1 MKKYSILL
9 SLLLFSCRENTPNT
23 DSVDANS
30 IVMEEQINS
39 SIDTTLLVKN
49 FRSQLLPDKE
59 LSLDH
64 YYNDVV
70 LIKKITPTTLT
81 VEKNGKEIS
90 FPVEAE
96 SMTYMDLDYSEG
108 QYVAILWKIIIDNG
122 KIIEVLENIRKFNKS
137 SKLRGDEVL
146 EIGKIYKD
154 TVVFLENITDYDY
167 FFFLVSKEK
176 DTVGII
182 YYDEEIPFRKGDT
195 IALQWKMDTVYIAGE
210 GDILSFE
217 EWYVSGKKIGHKT
230 KK

>member
-9 SLLLFSCRENTPNT
+9 SLLLLSCRENTPNT

-30 IVMEEQINS
+30 VAMEEQINS

-59 LSLDH
+59 LSLNH
-64 YYNDVV
+64 YYTDIV

-122 KIIEVLENIRKFNKS
+122 KITEVLENIGKFNRS
-137 SKLRGDEVL
+137 SNLRRDQVL

-176 DTVGII
+176 DTARII
-182 YYDEEIPFRKGDT
+182 YYDDEIPFRKGDT
-195 IALQWKMDTVYIAGE
+195 IALQWKMDSIDIAGE
-210 GDILSFE
+210 GILSFQ

>member
-9 SLLLFSCRENTPNT
+9 SLLLLSCRENTPNT

-30 IVMEEQINS
+30 VAMEEQINS

-49 FRSQLLPDKE
+49 FRSQLLPDEE
-59 LSLDH
+59 LSLNH

-108 QYVAILWKIIIDNG
+108 QYVVIQWKIIIDNG
-122 KIIEVLENIRKFNKS
+122 KITEVLENIGKFNRS
-137 SKLRGDEVL
+137 SNLRRDQVL

-182 YYDEEIPFRKGDT
+182 YYDDEIPFRKGDT
-195 IALQWKMDTVYIAGE
+195 IALQWKMDSIDIAGE
-210 GDILSFE
+210 GILSFE

>member
-9 SLLLFSCRENTPNT
+9 SLLLLSCRENTPNT

-30 IVMEEQINS
+30 VAMEEQINS

-108 QYVAILWKIIIDNG
+108 QYVVIQWKIIIDNG
-122 KIIEVLENIRKFNKS
+122 KITEVLENIGKFNRS
-137 SKLRGDEVL
+137 SNLRRDQVL

-176 DTVGII
+176 DTARII
-182 YYDEEIPFRKGDT
+182 YYDEKIPFRKGDT
-195 IALQWKMDTVYIAGE
+195 IALQWKMDSINIAGE
-210 GDILSFE
+210 GILSFE
-217 EWYVSGKKIGHKT
+217 EWYVSGKKIGHKI

>member
-81 VEKNGKEIS
+81 VEKNGKETS
-90 FPVEAE
+90 FPVKAE
-96 SMTYMDLDYSEG
+96 IMTYMDFDYSVG
-108 QYVAILWKIIIDNG
+108 QYVVIRWKIIIDNG
-122 KIIEVLENIRKFNKS
+122 KITEVLENIGKFNRS
-137 SKLRGDEVL
+137 SNLRRDQVL

-176 DTVGII
+176 DTARII
-182 YYDEEIPFRKGDT
+182 YYDDEIPFRKGDT
-195 IALQWKMDTVYIAGE
+195 IALQWKMDSIDIAGE
-210 GDILSFE
+210 GILSFE

>member
-9 SLLLFSCRENTPNT
+9 SLLLLSCRENTPNT

-30 IVMEEQINS
+30 VVMEEQINS

-96 SMTYMDLDYSEG
+96 SMTYMDFDYSVG
-108 QYVAILWKIIIDNG
+108 QYVVIRWKIIIDNG
-122 KIIEVLENIRKFNKS
+122 KITEVLENIGKYNRS
-137 SKLRGDEVL
+137 SDLRRDQVL

-182 YYDEEIPFRKGDT
+182 YYDDEIPFRKGDT
-195 IALQWKMDTVYIAGE
+195 IALQWKMDSIDIAGE
-210 GDILSFE
+210 GILSFQE
-217 EWYVSGKKIGHKT
+217 CYVSGKKIGHKT

>member
-9 SLLLFSCRENTPNT
+9 SLLLLSCRENTPNT
-23 DSVDANS
+23 DNVDTNSVA
-30 IVMEEQINS
+30 MEEQINS

-59 LSLDH
+59 LSLNH

-96 SMTYMDLDYSEG
+96 SMTYMDFDYSVG
-108 QYVAILWKIIIDNG
+108 QYVVIRWKIIIDNG
-122 KIIEVLENIRKFNKS
+122 KITEVLENIGKFNRS
-137 SKLRGDEVL
+137 SDLRRDQVL

>member
-9 SLLLFSCRENTPNT
+9 SLLLLSCRENTPNT

-30 IVMEEQINS
+30 VVMEEQINS

-59 LSLDH
+59 LSLNH
-64 YYNDVV
+64 YYTDIV

-96 SMTYMDLDYSEG
+96 SMTYMDFDYSVG
-108 QYVAILWKIIIDNG
+108 QYVVIKWKIIIDNG
-122 KIIEVLENIRKFNKS
+122 KITEVLENIGKFNRS
-137 SKLRGDEVL
+137 SDLRRDQVL

-182 YYDEEIPFRKGDT
+182 YYDDEIPFRKGDT
-195 IALQWKMDTVYIAGE
+195 IALQWKMDSIDIAGE
-210 GDILSFE
+210 GILSFQ

>member
-9 SLLLFSCRENTPNT
+9 SLLLLSCRENTPNT
-23 DSVDANS
+23 DSVDTNS
-30 IVMEEQINS
+30 VVMEEQINS

-59 LSLDH
+59 LSLNH

-96 SMTYMDLDYSEG
+96 SMTYMDFDYSVG
-108 QYVAILWKIIIDNG
+108 QYVVIRWKIIIDNG
-122 KIIEVLENIRKFNKS
+122 KITEVLENIGKFNRS
-137 SKLRGDEVL
+137 SDLRRDQVL

-182 YYDEEIPFRKGDT
+182 YYDDEIPFRKGDT
-195 IALQWKMDTVYIAGE
+195 IALQWKMDSIDIAGE
-210 GDILSFE
+210 GILSFQE
-217 EWYVSGKKIGHKT
+217 CYVLGKKIGHKT

>member
-1 MKKYSILL
+1 MKNYSILL
-9 SLLLFSCRENTPNT
+9 FFLLFSCGENNPNT
-23 DSVDANS
+23 NSVA
-30 IVMEEQINS
+30 MEEQINS

-59 LSLDH
+59 LSLNH
-64 YYNDVV
+64 YYTDIV

-96 SMTYMDLDYSEG
+96 SMSYMDLDYSEG
-108 QYVAILWKIIIDNG
+108 QYIAILWKIIIDNG
-122 KIIEVLENIRKFNKS
+122 KITEVLENIRKFNKS

>member
-1 MKKYSILL
+1 MKNYSILL
-9 SLLLFSCRENTPNT
+9 FFLLFSCGENNPNT
-23 DSVDANS
+23 NSVT
-30 IVMEEQINS
+30 MEEQINS

-96 SMTYMDLDYSEG
+96 SMSYMDLDYSEG

-122 KIIEVLENIRKFNKS
+122 KITEVLENIRKFNRS

>member
-9 SLLLFSCRENTPNT
+9 SLLLFSCRENTPNK

-96 SMTYMDLDYSEG
+96 SMTYMDFDYSVG
-108 QYVAILWKIIIDNG
+108 QYVVIRWKIIIDNG
-122 KIIEVLENIRKFNKS
+122 KITEVLENIGKFNRS
-137 SKLRGDEVL
+137 SDLRRDQVL

-176 DTVGII
+176 I
-182 YYDEEIPFRKGDT
+182 
-195 IALQWKMDTVYIAGE
+195 Q
-210 GDILSFE
+210 
-217 EWYVSGKKIGHKT
+217 
-230 KK
+230 

>member
-9 SLLLFSCRENTPNT
+9 SLLLLSCRENTPNT

-59 LSLDH
+59 LSLNH

-96 SMTYMDLDYSEG
+96 SMTYMDLDYSVG
-108 QYVAILWKIIIDNG
+108 QYVVIRWKIIIDNG
-122 KIIEVLENIRKFNKS
+122 KITEVLENIGKFNRS
-137 SKLRGDEVL
+137 SDLRRDQVL

-182 YYDEEIPFRKGDT
+182 YYDDEIPFRKGDT
-195 IALQWKMDTVYIAGE
+195 IALQWKMDSIDIAGE
-210 GDILSFE
+210 GILSFE

>member
-9 SLLLFSCRENTPNT
+9 SLLLLSCRENTPNT
-23 DSVDANS
+23 DSVDTNS
-30 IVMEEQINS
+30 VVMEEQINS

-96 SMTYMDLDYSEG
+96 SMTYMDFDYSVG
-108 QYVAILWKIIIDNG
+108 QYVVIRWKIIIDNG
-122 KIIEVLENIRKFNKS
+122 KITEVLENIGKFNRS
-137 SKLRGDEVL
+137 SDLRRDQVL

-176 DTVGII
+176 DTVGIL
-182 YYDEEIPFRKGDT
+182 YYDDEIPFRKGDT
-195 IALQWKMDTVYIAGE
+195 IALQWKMDSINIEGE
-210 GDILSFE
+210 GILSFQ

>member
-1 MKKYSILL
+1 MKNYSILL
-9 SLLLFSCRENTPNT
+9 FFLLFSCGENNPNT
-23 DSVDANS
+23 NSVA
-30 IVMEEQINS
+30 MEEQINS

-49 FRSQLLPDKE
+49 FRSQFLPDKE
-59 LSLDH
+59 LSLNH

-108 QYVAILWKIIIDNG
+108 QYVVIQWKIIIDNG
-122 KIIEVLENIRKFNKS
+122 KITEVFENIRKFNRS

>member
-1 MKKYSILL
+1 MKNYSILL
-9 SLLLFSCRENTPNT
+9 FFLLFSCGENNPNT
-23 DSVDANS
+23 NSVA
-30 IVMEEQINS
+30 MEEQINS

-59 LSLDH
+59 LSLNH
-64 YYNDVV
+64 YYTDVV

-96 SMTYMDLDYSEG
+96 SMSYMDLDYSEG

-122 KIIEVLENIRKFNKS
+122 KITEVLENIRKFNRS

>member
-9 SLLLFSCRENTPNT
+9 SLLLLSCRENTPNT

-96 SMTYMDLDYSEG
+96 SMTYMDFDYSVG
-108 QYVAILWKIIIDNG
+108 QYVVIKWKIIIDNG
-122 KIIEVLENIRKFNKS
+122 KITEVLENIGKFNRS
-137 SKLRGDEVL
+137 SDLRRDQVL

-182 YYDEEIPFRKGDT
+182 YYDDEIPFRKGDT
-195 IALQWKMDTVYIAGE
+195 IALQWKMDSINIAGE
-210 GDILSFE
+210 GILSFQ

>member
-9 SLLLFSCRENTPNT
+9 SLLLLSCRENTPNT

-30 IVMEEQINS
+30 VVMEEQINS

-96 SMTYMDLDYSEG
+96 SMTYMDLDYSVG
-108 QYVAILWKIIIDNG
+108 QYVVIRWKIIIDNV
-122 KIIEVLENIRKFNKS
+122 KITEVLENIGKFNRS
-137 SKLRGDEVL
+137 SNLRRDQVL

-182 YYDEEIPFRKGDT
+182 YYDDEIPFRKGDT
-195 IALQWKMDTVYIAGE
+195 IALQWKMDSIDIAGE
-210 GDILSFE
+210 GILSFE

>member
-1 MKKYSILL
+1 MKNYSILL
-9 SLLLFSCRENTPNT
+9 FFLLFSCGENNPNT
-23 DSVDANS
+23 NSVA
-30 IVMEEQINS
+30 MEEQINS

-81 VEKNGKEIS
+81 VEKNGKKIS

-96 SMTYMDLDYSEG
+96 SMSYMDLDYSVG
-108 QYVAILWKIIIDNG
+108 QYVIIQWKIIIDNG
-122 KIIEVLENIRKFNKS
+122 KITEVLENIRKINKN
-137 SKLRGDEVL
+137 SKLREDEVL

-195 IALQWKMDTVYIAGE
+195 IALQWKMDSINIAGE
-210 GDILSFE
+210 GILSFQ

>member
-1 MKKYSILL
+1 MKNYSILL
-9 SLLLFSCRENTPNT
+9 FFLLFSCGENNPNT
-23 DSVDANS
+23 NSVA
-30 IVMEEQINS
+30 MEEQINS

-59 LSLDH
+59 LSLNH
-64 YYNDVV
+64 YYTDIV

-122 KIIEVLENIRKFNKS
+122 KITEVLENIRKFNKS

-176 DTVGII
+176 DTVRII

>member
-1 MKKYSILL
+1 MKNYSILL
-9 SLLLFSCRENTPNT
+9 FFLLFSCGENNPNT
-23 DSVDANS
+23 NSVAMD
-30 IVMEEQINS
+30 EQINS

-59 LSLDH
+59 LSLNH
-64 YYNDVV
+64 YYTDIV

-122 KIIEVLENIRKFNKS
+122 KITEVLENIRKFNKS

>member
-9 SLLLFSCRENTPNT
+9 SLLLLSCRENTPNT
-23 DSVDANS
+23 DSVDTNS
-30 IVMEEQINS
+30 VVMEEQINS

-96 SMTYMDLDYSEG
+96 SMTYMDFDYSVG
-108 QYVAILWKIIIDNG
+108 QYVVIRWKIIIDNG
-122 KIIEVLENIRKFNKS
+122 KITEVLENIGKFNRS
-137 SKLRGDEVL
+137 SDLRRDQVL

-176 DTVGII
+176 DTARII
-182 YYDEEIPFRKGDT
+182 YYDDQIPFRKGDI
-195 IALQWKMDTVYIAGE
+195 IALQWKMDSIDIAGE
-210 GDILSFE
+210 GILSFE

>member
-9 SLLLFSCRENTPNT
+9 SLLLLSCRENTPNT
-23 DSVDANS
+23 DNVDTNSVA
-30 IVMEEQINS
+30 MEEQINS

-59 LSLDH
+59 LSLNH

-90 FPVEAE
+90 FPVKAE
-96 SMTYMDLDYSEG
+96 SMIYMDLDYSEG
-108 QYVAILWKIIIDNG
+108 QYVVIQWKIIIDNG
-122 KIIEVLENIRKFNKS
+122 KITEVLENIGKFNRS
-137 SKLRGDEVL
+137 SNLRRDQVL

-182 YYDEEIPFRKGDT
+182 YYDDEIPFRKGDT
-195 IALQWKMDTVYIAGE
+195 IALQWKMDSIDIAGE
-210 GDILSFE
+210 GILSFE

>member
-1 MKKYSILL
+1 MKNYSILL
-9 SLLLFSCRENTPNT
+9 FFLLFSCGENNPNT
-23 DSVDANS
+23 NSVA
-30 IVMEEQINS
+30 MEEQINS

-49 FRSQLLPDKE
+49 FRSQFLPDKE

-96 SMTYMDLDYSEG
+96 SMTYMDFDYSVG
-108 QYVAILWKIIIDNG
+108 QYVVIRWKIIIDNG

>member
-9 SLLLFSCRENTPNT
+9 SLLLLSCRENTPNT

-59 LSLDH
+59 LSLNH

-96 SMTYMDLDYSEG
+96 SMTYMDLDYSVG
-108 QYVAILWKIIIDNG
+108 QYVVIRWKIIIDNG
-122 KIIEVLENIRKFNKS
+122 KITEVLENIGKFNRS
-137 SKLRGDEVL
+137 SDLRRDQVL

-182 YYDEEIPFRKGDT
+182 YYDDEIPLRKGDT
-195 IALQWKMDTVYIAGE
+195 IALQWKMDSIDIAGE
-210 GDILSFE
+210 GILSFQ

>member
-1 MKKYSILL
+1 MKNYSILL
-9 SLLLFSCRENTPNT
+9 FFLLFSCGENNPNT
-23 DSVDANS
+23 NSVA
-30 IVMEEQINS
+30 MEEQINS

-59 LSLDH
+59 LSLNH
-64 YYNDVV
+64 YYTDIV

-96 SMTYMDLDYSEG
+96 SMTYMYLDYSEG

-122 KIIEVLENIRKFNKS
+122 KITEVLENIRKFNKS

>member
-81 VEKNGKEIS
+81 VEKNGKETS
-90 FPVEAE
+90 FPVKAE
-96 SMTYMDLDYSEG
+96 SMIYMDLDYSEG
-108 QYVAILWKIIIDNG
+108 KYVVIRWKIIIDNG
-122 KIIEVLENIRKFNKS
+122 KITEVLENIGKFNRS
-137 SKLRGDEVL
+137 SNLRRDQVL

-176 DTVGII
+176 DTVRII
-182 YYDEEIPFRKGDT
+182 YYDDEIPFRKGDT
-195 IALQWKMDTVYIAGE
+195 IALQWKMDSIDIAGE
-210 GDILSFE
+210 GILSFE

>member
-59 LSLDH
+59 LSLNH
-64 YYNDVV
+64 YYTDIV

-122 KIIEVLENIRKFNKS
+122 KITEVLENIGKFNRS
-137 SKLRGDEVL
+137 SNLRRDQVL

>member
-1 MKKYSILL
+1 MKNYSILL
-9 SLLLFSCRENTPNT
+9 FFLLFSCGENNPNT
-23 DSVDANS
+23 NSVA
-30 IVMEEQINS
+30 MEEQINS

-59 LSLDH
+59 LSLNH

-96 SMTYMDLDYSEG
+96 SMSYMDLDYSEG

-122 KIIEVLENIRKFNKS
+122 KITEVLENIRKFNRS

>member
-59 LSLDH
+59 LSLNH
-64 YYNDVV
+64 YYTDVV

-122 KIIEVLENIRKFNKS
+122 KITEVLENIRKFNRS

>member
-70 LIKKITPTTLT
+70 LIKKITPTTLM

-96 SMTYMDLDYSEG
+96 SMTYMDFDYSVG
-108 QYVAILWKIIIDNG
+108 QYVVIRWKIIIDNG
-122 KIIEVLENIRKFNKS
+122 KITEVLENIGKFNRS
-137 SKLRGDEVL
+137 SNLRRDQVL

-176 DTVGII
+176 DTARII
-182 YYDEEIPFRKGDT
+182 YYDDEIPFRKGDT

>member
-1 MKKYSILL
+1 MKNYSILL
-9 SLLLFSCRENTPNT
+9 FFLLFSCGENNPNT
-23 DSVDANS
+23 NSVA
-30 IVMEEQINS
+30 MEEQINS

-59 LSLDH
+59 LSLNH
-64 YYNDVV
+64 YYTDIV

-81 VEKNGKEIS
+81 VEKNGKETS
-90 FPVEAE
+90 FPVKAE
-96 SMTYMDLDYSEG
+96 SMTYMDFDYSVG
-108 QYVAILWKIIIDNG
+108 QYVVIKWKIIIDNG
-122 KIIEVLENIRKFNKS
+122 KITEVLENIRKFNRS

-182 YYDEEIPFRKGDT
+182 YYDDEIPFRKGDT
-195 IALQWKMDTVYIAGE
+195 IALQWKMDSIDIAGE
-210 GDILSFE
+210 GILSFQ

>member
-1 MKKYSILL
+1 MKNYSILL
-9 SLLLFSCRENTPNT
+9 FFLLFSCGENNPNT
-23 DSVDANS
+23 NSVA
-30 IVMEEQINS
+30 MEEQINS

-49 FRSQLLPDKE
+49 FRTQLLPDKE
-59 LSLDH
+59 LSLNH
-64 YYNDVV
+64 YYTDIV

-122 KIIEVLENIRKFNKS
+122 KITEVLENIRKFNKS

>member
-1 MKKYSILL
+1 MKNYSILL
-9 SLLLFSCRENTPNT
+9 FFLLFSCGENNPNT
-23 DSVDANS
+23 NSVA
-30 IVMEEQINS
+30 MEEQINS

-59 LSLDH
+59 LSLNH
-64 YYNDVV
+64 YYTDIV

-90 FPVEAE
+90 FLVKAE

-108 QYVAILWKIIIDNG
+108 KYVVIRWKIIIDNG
-122 KIIEVLENIRKFNKS
+122 KITEVLENIGKFNRS
-137 SKLRGDEVL
+137 SDLRRDQVL

-182 YYDEEIPFRKGDT
+182 YYDDEIPFRKGDT

>member
-9 SLLLFSCRENTPNT
+9 SLLLLSCRENTPNT

-59 LSLDH
+59 LSLNH

-96 SMTYMDLDYSEG
+96 SMTYMDLDYSVG
-108 QYVAILWKIIIDNG
+108 QYVVIRWKIIIDNG
-122 KIIEVLENIRKFNKS
+122 KITEVLENIGKFNRS
-137 SKLRGDEVL
+137 SDLRRDQVL

-182 YYDEEIPFRKGDT
+182 YYDDEIPFRKGDT
-195 IALQWKMDTVYIAGE
+195 IALQWKMDSIDIAGE
-210 GDILSFE
+210 GILSFQE
-217 EWYVSGKKIGHKT
+217 CYVSGKKIGHKT

>member
-30 IVMEEQINS
+30 VVMEEQINS

-59 LSLDH
+59 LSLNH
-64 YYNDVV
+64 YYTDIV

-96 SMTYMDLDYSEG
+96 SMTYMDFDYSVG

-122 KIIEVLENIRKFNKS
+122 KITEVLENIGKFNRS
-137 SKLRGDEVL
+137 SDLRRDQVL

>member
-9 SLLLFSCRENTPNT
+9 SLLLLSCRENTPNT

-30 IVMEEQINS
+30 VVMEEQINS

-59 LSLDH
+59 LSLYR
-64 YYNDVV
+64 YYSDIV

-81 VEKNGKEIS
+81 VEKNGKKIS

-96 SMTYMDLDYSEG
+96 SMSYMDLDYSVG
-108 QYVAILWKIIIDNG
+108 QYVIIQWKIIIDNG
-122 KIIEVLENIRKFNKS
+122 KITEVLENIRKINRN
-137 SKLRGDEVL
+137 SKLRGNEVL

-195 IALQWKMDTVYIAGE
+195 IALQWKMDSVYIAGE

>member
-9 SLLLFSCRENTPNT
+9 SLLLLSCRENTPNT

-96 SMTYMDLDYSEG
+96 SMTYMDFDYSVG
-108 QYVAILWKIIIDNG
+108 QYVVIRWKIIIDNG
-122 KIIEVLENIRKFNKS
+122 KITEVLENIGKFNRS
-137 SKLRGDEVL
+137 SNLRRDQVL

-182 YYDEEIPFRKGDT
+182 YYDDEIPFRKGDT
-195 IALQWKMDTVYIAGE
+195 IALQWKMDSIDIAGE
-210 GDILSFE
+210 GILSFE

>member
-9 SLLLFSCRENTPNT
+9 SLLLLSCRENTPNT
-23 DSVDANS
+23 DSVDTNS
-30 IVMEEQINS
+30 VVMEEQINS

-96 SMTYMDLDYSEG
+96 SMTYMDFDYSVG
-108 QYVAILWKIIIDNG
+108 QYVVIRWKIIIDNG
-122 KIIEVLENIRKFNKS
+122 KITEVLENIGKFNRS
-137 SKLRGDEVL
+137 SDLRRDQVL

-182 YYDEEIPFRKGDT
+182 YYDDEIPFRKGDT
-195 IALQWKMDTVYIAGE
+195 IALQWKMDSINIEGE
-210 GDILSFE
+210 GILSFQ

>member
-9 SLLLFSCRENTPNT
+9 SLLLLSCRENTPNT
-23 DSVDANS
+23 DNVDTNSVA
-30 IVMEEQINS
+30 MEEQINS

-59 LSLDH
+59 LSLNH

-96 SMTYMDLDYSEG
+96 SMTYMDFDYSVG

-122 KIIEVLENIRKFNKS
+122 KITEVLENIRKFNKS